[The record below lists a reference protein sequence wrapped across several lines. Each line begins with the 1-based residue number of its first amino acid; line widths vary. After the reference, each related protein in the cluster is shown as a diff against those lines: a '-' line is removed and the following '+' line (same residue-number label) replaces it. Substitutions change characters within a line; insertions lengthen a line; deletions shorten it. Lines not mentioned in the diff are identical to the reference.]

1 MSLVIRKMQIKTV
14 MKCQFI
20 LSRMVI
26 IIIKRIMSSVGEDME
41 KLEPSYIV
49 VEM

>member
-14 MKCQFI
+14 IKYLFI

-26 IIIKRIMSSVGEDME
+26 IIIKKIMSSVGEDME
-41 KLEPSYIV
+41 KLEPSYLV
-49 VEM
+49 VGM

>member
-1 MSLVIRKMQIKTV
+1 MQIKTV
-14 MKCQFI
+14 IKYLFI

-26 IIIKRIMSSVGEDME
+26 IIIKKIMSSVGEDME

-49 VEM
+49 VGM